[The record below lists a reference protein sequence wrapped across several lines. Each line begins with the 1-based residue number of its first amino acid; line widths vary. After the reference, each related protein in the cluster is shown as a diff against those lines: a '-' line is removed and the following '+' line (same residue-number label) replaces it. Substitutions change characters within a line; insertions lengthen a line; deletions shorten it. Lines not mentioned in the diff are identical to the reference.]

1 MHRKTFTVTY
11 HDQCFFFFFSDL
23 LIQQPKAAL
32 YILKDNVT
40 FPRGQGQESLPPHK
54 GKHCFVQKPKL
65 LLSFDKLSGTHLNIN
80 SFIKFQSQQAD

>member
-11 HDQCFFFFFSDL
+11 HDQFFFFSDL

-40 FPRGQGQESLPPHK
+40 FPRARARIPPSTQGETLL
-54 GKHCFVQKPKL
+54 CPKAKT
-65 LLSFDKLSGTHLNIN
+65 SFEL
-80 SFIKFQSQQAD
+80 